1 MHHRQGSPSTPGS
14 LFLQGPLG
22 EDPDT
27 LHPHLG
33 ELRADLE
40 PIRDLLI
47 GPSIE
52 SGTAGG
58 LLRNE
63 QLAGKIRRVVLELGV
78 EAAAPI
84 TGQNHLAERVLEK
97 MVAELMANAG
107 RRRTGACVSFSMISR
122 ADPIGSRAADQR
134 CDPSCEK

>member
-63 QLAGKIRRVVLELGV
+63 QLAGKIPCGRTEPSAGARPHPLVGDRIVRAYGGPASPEYAAVV
-78 EAAAPI
+78 
-84 TGQNHLAERVLEK
+84 RSWR
-97 MVAELMANAG
+97 M
-107 RRRTGACVSFSMISR
+107 
-122 ADPIGSRAADQR
+122 
-134 CDPSCEK
+134 